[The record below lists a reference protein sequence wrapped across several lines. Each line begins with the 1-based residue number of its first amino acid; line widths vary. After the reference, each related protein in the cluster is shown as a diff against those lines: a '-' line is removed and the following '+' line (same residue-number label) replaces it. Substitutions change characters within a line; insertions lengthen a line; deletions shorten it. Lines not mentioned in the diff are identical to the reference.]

1 MSMYF
6 IFGDLET
13 GGLNGRL
20 DNGQLGMEYYPIFE
34 VAFIVTDTELNQVGE
49 ALHIV
54 IHQDDESI
62 ARSHEWALD
71 VHTKSGL
78 LDAVR
83 ASSVSLAQA
92 EQMVIEHLKA
102 LGIPKHDR
110 KAKTGVVFAGNS
122 IMLDRSFIMCQMP
135 ELHEYMHY
143 RQLDISALG
152 LAARAWAPEVERKA
166 VEAKQYQHEALADIR
181 ESIAELKY
189 YRDELF
195 ACKPSASS
203 SGWL

>member
-1 MSMYF
+1 MNQF
-6 IFGDLET
+6 FLFGDLET

-34 VAFIVTDTELNQVGE
+34 VAFIVTDSELNQVGE

-62 ARSHEWALD
+62 ARSHEWAID

-122 IMLDRSFIMCQMP
+122 IPFDRSYIMCQMS

-143 RQLDISALG
+143 RQLDISSIA
-152 LAARAWAPEVERKA
+152 LAARAWAPDVELNAIK
-166 VEAKQYQHEALADIR
+166 AKQYQHEALADIR
-181 ESIAELKY
+181 ESIAELKS
-189 YRDELF
+189 YRDQLF
-195 ACKPSASS
+195 WFETSVLSI
-203 SGWL
+203 G

>member
-1 MSMYF
+1 MNQF
-6 IFGDLET
+6 FLFGDLET

-20 DNGQLGMEYYPIFE
+20 DNGMLGMEYYPIFE
-34 VAFIVTDTELNQVGE
+34 AAFIVTDSELNQVGE

-62 ARSHEWALD
+62 ARSHDWALD
-71 VHTKSGL
+71 VHAKSGL

-122 IMLDRSFIMCQMP
+122 IMFDRSFIMCQMP

-143 RQLDISALG
+143 RQLDISALA
-152 LAARAWAPEVERKA
+152 LAAKAWAPEVERKA
-166 VEAKQYQHEALADIR
+166 VDAKQYLHEALADIR

>member
-1 MSMYF
+1 MNQF
-6 IFGDLET
+6 FLFGDLET

-20 DNGQLGMEYYPIFE
+20 DNGMLGMEYYPIFE
-34 VAFIVTDTELNQVGE
+34 AAFIVTDSELNQVGE

-122 IMLDRSFIMCQMP
+122 IMFDRSFIMCQMP

-189 YRDELF
+189 YRNELF
-195 ACKPSASS
+195 GCKPSASS